1 MTQEQKKNLF
11 SLLEECSFCS
21 ANNNSPKSFALRQDV
36 RTLADRII
44 HYFDQFYPNLNYK
57 DFYDKPFLD
66 MMKYIIKNQDL
77 FQCFLEYVNYKDDI
91 KDYLCVA
98 VYIHPQVFT
107 SAVNRFIREHYLN
120 DESMQNSEY
129 LGDI

>member
-11 SLLEECSFCS
+11 DSLQEYSYCST
-21 ANNNSPKSFALRQDV
+21 NNNSPRSFELRQDV
-36 RTLADRII
+36 RALTEKII
-44 HYFDQFYPNLNYK
+44 NFFQQYYPNVNFK

-66 MMKYIIKNQDL
+66 MMKYIIKNQEL
-77 FQCFLEYVNYKDDI
+77 FRHFLEYVNYKNEV
-91 KDYLCVA
+91 KDYITVA

-120 DESMQNSEY
+120 GNSIQNSNS
-129 LGDI
+129 LGDL